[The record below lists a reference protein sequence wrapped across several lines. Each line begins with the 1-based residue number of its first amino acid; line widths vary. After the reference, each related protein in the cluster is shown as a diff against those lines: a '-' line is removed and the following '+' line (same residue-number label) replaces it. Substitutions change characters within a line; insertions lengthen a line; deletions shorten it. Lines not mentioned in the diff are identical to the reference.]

1 MSESADASPL
11 RVLQLTDTHL
21 YADPAGTLYDCN
33 TEDSLRRVLEAVRA
47 QEHAPDLVLLTGDLT
62 HDGSVQAYSRLAGL
76 LDDAFTA
83 PVWCL
88 PGNHDEAAVLRQTLA
103 GEGVV
108 GVPEGTIADWQ
119 LVLLDSTLPA
129 SEGGHLADA
138 ELERLDSALQSHRAS
153 HALVCLHHNP
163 VPMGSR
169 WLDTMTVDNAPALF
183 AVLDRHPRVRA
194 LLWGHVHQPF
204 DGTRNGVRLL
214 ASPSTC
220 VQFLP
225 GSESFALDSRP
236 PGYRWLLLHPDGA
249 VETSVHYVNG
259 RPSASEA

>member
-1 MSESADASPL
+1 MSEIADASPL

-21 YADPAGTLYDCN
+21 YADPAATLYDCN
-33 TEDSLRRVLEAVRA
+33 TEDSLRRVLDAVRA
-47 QEHAPDLVLLTGDLT
+47 EADAPDLVLLTGDLT
-62 HDGSVQAYSRLAGL
+62 HDGSVPAYNRLARL
-76 LDDAFTA
+76 LDDAFDA

-88 PGNHDEAAVLRQTLA
+88 PGNHDEAATLRHELDGDGVSSIA
-103 GEGVV
+103 G
-108 GVPEGTIADWQ
+108 GTVADWQ
-119 LVLLDSTLPA
+119 LILLDSTVQG
-129 SEGGHLADA
+129 SEGGHLTDA
-138 ELERLDSALQSHRAS
+138 ELERLDSALHDCAAP

-163 VPMGSR
+163 VLMNSR

-183 AVLDRHPRVRA
+183 AVLDRHPRVRV

-204 DGTRNGVRLL
+204 DGTRNDVRLL

-236 PGYRWLLLHPDGA
+236 PGYRWLLLHPDGT
-249 VETSVHYVNG
+249 VETSVHYVD
-259 RPSASEA
+259 A